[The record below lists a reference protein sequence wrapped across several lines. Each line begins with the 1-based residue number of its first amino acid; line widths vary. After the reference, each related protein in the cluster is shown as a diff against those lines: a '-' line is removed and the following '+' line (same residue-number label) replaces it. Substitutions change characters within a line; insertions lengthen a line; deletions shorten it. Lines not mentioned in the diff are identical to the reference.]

1 MNHEDYMFLIFLTF
15 LLTTAGYGALLWL
28 ACRRI
33 MRHLKDNPEA
43 VKAVTEHVLI
53 PLLGRRP
60 EDERDEPTNEP
71 ERP

>member
-1 MNHEDYMFLIFLTF
+1 MLLIFLTF
-15 LLTTAGYGALLWL
+15 LLTTAGYGALLWW

-33 MRHLKDNPEA
+33 SRHLRGNPEA

-53 PLLGRRP
+53 PLLGRRAV
-60 EDERDEPTNEP
+60 EENDNTADEP